1 MPGNKDNDAQRI
13 PLLAKDWLEEAGRID
28 LNDGGVVVQ
37 SVGDIS
43 NRDTLLTVG
52 YEFRKGFDVVFS
64 LMNEIQG
71 TASETIDTIEMTRSD
86 E

>member
-1 MPGNKDNDAQRI
+1 MDKQI
-13 PLLAKDWLEEAGRID
+13 L
-28 LNDGGVVVQ
+28 
-37 SVGDIS
+37 VGDIS

-71 TASETIDTIEMTRSD
+71 TASETIDTIELTRSD